1 MKNTNYKI
9 LIFVTAIGILGGVA
23 TTSAQSLGCGGW
35 HSLGIC
41 SDSTVKAFGEN
52 ATGQIGNGN
61 TIDQA
66 TPVTVAGLSGI
77 IAVSGGGDQLE
88 AHSMALKA
96 NGTVWCWGSNL
107 YGGLGNASA
116 MGTFVTA
123 PVQALILTGAKAIS
137 AGGWHSVA
145 LKNDG
150 TVWAWGWNGDGQLGD
165 GTTVDKSIPT
175 QVPSLT
181 NVTKIAAGTYHT
193 LALKND
199 GTVWA
204 WGDNVSGQLGNG
216 TTGSDRNTPVQ
227 VNGLANVVAITAGR
241 FFSMAVKNDGSVW
254 TWGQNLYG
262 QLGNGNTTDSNVP
275 VQVNG
280 LTDITSAVAA
290 SGAFHAHALKNDGT
304 VWSWGRNTYG
314 NLGNNTLINSSVPV
328 LMTNF
333 TSPMG
338 MAAGTNFSLFYKSD
352 GSMWG
357 IGRNA
362 SGQLGN
368 ATVTQRNVA
377 FQSPVMCSVLQ
388 PQSIIGINETN
399 LTKVKVA
406 IFPNPSTGGAFN
418 LELVNATISNYKIEV
433 YNGIGQNLS
442 PVLLEPIANNKM
454 RINLT
459 TKPDG
464 IYYLQ
469 LKASN
474 HTLYHKIVK
483 Q

>member
-1 MKNTNYKI
+1 MKKINYKI
-9 LIFVTAIGILGGVA
+9 LKLATAIGLFGFVA
-23 TTSAQSLGCGGW
+23 NTSAQSLGGGGW

-41 SDSTVKAFGEN
+41 NDSTVKAFGEN

-61 TIDQA
+61 TVDQT

-116 MGTFVTA
+116 TGTFVTA

-150 TVWAWGWNGDGQLGD
+150 TVWAWGWNSDGQLGD

-204 WGDNVSGQLGNG
+204 WGDNVSGQIGNG
-216 TTGSDRNTPVQ
+216 TTGLDRNTPVQ
-227 VNGLANVVAITAGR
+227 VNGLSNVVAITAGR
-241 FFSMAVKNDGSVW
+241 FFSMAVKNDGTVW

-280 LTDITSAVAA
+280 LTGITSAVAA

-314 NLGNNTLINSSVPV
+314 NLGNNTIANSSVPV
-328 LMTNF
+328 QMTNF
-333 TSPMG
+333 ASPIG
-338 MAAGTNFSLFYKSD
+338 IAAGTNFSLFYKSD

-362 SGQLGN
+362 SGQLGD
-368 ATVTQRNVA
+368 ATTTQRNEA
-377 FQSPVMCSVLQ
+377 FQSNVMCSVLQ
-388 PQSIIGINETN
+388 QQSVIGLKENGLSN
-399 LTKVKVA
+399 VKVA
-406 IFPNPSTGGAFN
+406 IFPNPSTGGVFN
-418 LELVNATISNYKIEV
+418 LELVNASMSDYKIEV
-433 YNGIGQNLS
+433 YNAIGQNVAIES
-442 PVLLEPIANNKM
+442 LEPMANDKL
-454 RINLT
+454 RLNLSAI
-459 TKPDG
+459 PNG
-464 IYYLQ
+464 IYYLRM
-469 LKASN
+469 KASN